1 MLVIHGDEDAIQP
14 HAAGAALADIT
25 GGELV
30 TIGGGGHG
38 VQARDPVIVNR
49 VIKRFVDRVGR

>member
-1 MLVIHGDEDAIQP
+1 MLVIHGDEDAIMP
-14 HAAGAALADIT
+14 HAAGEALARIT
-25 GGELV
+25 GGHLV

-38 VQARDPVIVNR
+38 VQARDPVIVNH